1 MNFLPTFTLSEDH
14 SLTAAR
20 TIELKQN
27 QVNHSVPLKSFD
39 GFPLSVNQPL
49 YKHVRDAPLCGFSLP
64 LTYTLILLPSLSP
77 FKHAELLTWQ
87 MLCHLNTTC

>member
-20 TIELKQN
+20 MIELKQN
-27 QVNHSVPLKSFD
+27 QVNRSVPLKSSG

-49 YKHVRDAPLCGFSLP
+49 CKHLEAPVCGFNLP
-64 LTYTLILLPSLSP
+64 LTYTLILLSSLSP
-77 FKHAELLTWQ
+77 FKHAE
-87 MLCHLNTTC
+87 MLP